1 LVVVVERGV
10 NFTGKNIHWHTGVVS
25 WEHED
30 YLIISDA
37 SRLEVLID
45 NKDINCMPVV
55 EKEFTG

>member
-1 LVVVVERGV
+1 MVERGV

-30 YLIISDA
+30 DLVVSDA